1 MMKLHLRLL
10 FASVA
15 INLLLATGYPQIR
28 TNTEITKYNVIWNSP
43 GENYKSSMPLGNG
56 DISLNAWV
64 EPSGDLV
71 FYIGKTDSWDDYGRL
86 LKIGRVRVS
95 LNPKPEV
102 PLISFV
108 QTQNISDATIL
119 VKFGKA
125 DNETEIKLWVDANNP
140 VIQIEIKSSQP
151 TEAVVTNELWRTEKL
166 ELPSIEVS
174 DVMFDWK
181 KENRQHGPTIVEP
194 DSILSNLAG
203 SIGWLHH
210 NRKSVGP
217 EMCAEIQGISDFER
231 IDPLLHRTFGAII
244 TAENAIVTDKKTLKT
259 EYSVQHQISIFVLTK
274 HPASP
279 QQWLDSIGKLVLVTS
294 KIPVNERFKSHKK
307 WWEDFWNRSWINVT
321 SNTPEDSVSVNDAF
335 LVSRAYSL
343 QRFINACGG
352 RGAYP
357 IKFNGSIFTVPFAG
371 SPGDADY
378 RRWGPG
384 YWWQNTRLPYTGMC
398 SSGDFDLMK
407 PLFKMY
413 GNDLLPLFRYRT
425 QKFLDHPGAFIPE
438 CVYFWGDYFSETYG
452 WEPFESRADKL
463 QPSGW
468 HKYEWVSGL
477 ELAFMMIEYYDYTQ
491 DTNFMQKTALPFAH
505 EILTFFDQ
513 HYKTNEFGKLV
524 MRPSQSAETWWDCTN
539 PMPEIAGL
547 RAVTKALLNLPN
559 DLTSA
564 EQRSFWQLLE
574 TKIPE
579 LPTRIKNGT
588 KMLAPADSFANKM
601 NVENPE
607 LYAVFP
613 FKLIMANQT
622 GAELGQEALFHRE
635 EYGNSGWRNEDIVMA
650 YLGLADSARNY
661 LTGRVKNFDK
671 NSRYPAFWGPNYDWT
686 PDQCHGGVILK
697 TLQAMAMQTDGD
709 KIYLFP
715 SWPADWDADFRLHAP
730 GNTIVDAKIRDGKTT
745 LLDVY
750 PTGHQKKIQKSKIK

>member
-1 MMKLHLRLL
+1 MKLPNRFLMTL
-10 FASVA
+10 FAFFWLPFIVFGQ
-15 INLLLATGYPQIR
+15 TR
-28 TNTEITKYNVIWNSP
+28 TNTEISKYNVSWDSP
-43 GENYKSSMPLGNG
+43 GLDYKSSMPLGNG

-71 FYIGKTDSWDDYGRL
+71 FYIGKTDSWDNYGRL

-95 LNPKPEV
+95 LNPKPV
-102 PLISFV
+102 LPLVSFI
-108 QTQNISDATIL
+108 QTQNLIDATIS
-119 VKFGKA
+119 VNFGKGH
-125 DNETEIKLWVDANNP
+125 ESVEMKLWVDANNP
-140 VIQIEIKSSQP
+140 VIQVAVKSSRP
-151 TEAVVTNELWRTEKL
+151 TDILVTNELWRTEKQ

-174 DVMFDWK
+174 DVMFDWE
-181 KENRQHGPTIVEP
+181 KENHQHGPTIVEP
-194 DSILSNLAG
+194 DSIIPYLTG
-203 SIGWLHH
+203 SIGWLHY

-217 EMCAEIQGISDFER
+217 EMCAEIQGTTGFER
-231 IDPLLHRTFGAII
+231 VDHLLHRTFGAIV
-244 TAENAIVTDKKTLKT
+244 TAENATVVDEKTLKT
-259 EYSVQHQISIFVLTK
+259 DFSIQHQISIFVLTM

-279 QQWLDSIGKLVLVTS
+279 QQWLDSIGKLVLETTG
-294 KIPVNERFKSHKK
+294 IPISERFESHKK

-321 SNTPEDSVSVNDAF
+321 SNKPEDSVSVNDAF
-335 LVSRAYSL
+335 LVSRAYAL

-413 GNDLLPLFRYRT
+413 GDDLLPLFSFRT
-425 QKFLDHPGAFIPE
+425 KKYLGHEGAFIPE

-452 WEPFESRADKL
+452 WEPFESRTDKL

-477 ELAFMMIEYYDYTQ
+477 ELTFMMLEYYDFTQ
-491 DTNFMQKTALPFAH
+491 DTSFLQNTALPFTH

-524 MRPSQSAETWWDCTN
+524 MHPSQSAETWWDCTN

-547 RAVTKALLNLPN
+547 QAVTKALSNLPG
-559 DLTSA
+559 DFVSA
-564 EQRSFWQLLE
+564 DERKFWQLLE
-574 TKIPE
+574 AKIPD
-579 LPTRIKNGT
+579 LPVREKNGV
-588 KMLAPADSFANKM
+588 KMLAPADKFANKM

-607 LYAVFP
+607 VYAVFP
-613 FKLIMANQT
+613 FKLITMHKPEKA
-622 GAELGQEALFHRE
+622 LGVEAVIHRE
-635 EYGNSGWRNEDIVMA
+635 ERGNMGWRHEDIVMA
-650 YLGLADSARNY
+650 YLGMADSARNY
-661 LTGRVKNFDK
+661 LTGRVKNYDK
-671 NSRYPAFWGPNYDWT
+671 NSRYPAFWGPNFDWT
-686 PDQCHGGVILK
+686 PDQCHGGVIMK
-697 TLQAMAMQTDGD
+697 TLQAMAMQTEGD
-709 KIYLFP
+709 SIFLFP
-715 SWPADWDADFRLHAP
+715 AWPSDWDADFRLRAP
-730 GNTIVDAKIRDGKTT
+730 GNTIIDAEIRNG
-745 LLDVY
+745 
-750 PTGHQKKIQKSKIK
+750 KIKIHEVNPPEKE